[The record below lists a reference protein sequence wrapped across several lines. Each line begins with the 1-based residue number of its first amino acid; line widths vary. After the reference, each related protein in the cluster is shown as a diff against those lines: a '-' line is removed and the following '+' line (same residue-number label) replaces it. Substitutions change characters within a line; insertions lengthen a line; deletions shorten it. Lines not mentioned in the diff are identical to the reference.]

1 MRLAPFVA
9 LLASVSGA
17 YQLAGS
23 LKTPGNAPLAGVAV
37 SLAVSGASTVTAADG
52 SWQLA
57 GTTGLGRSAR
67 TDLRATRH
75 LSVVNGRVR
84 LDWSGRDI
92 AGRHGAATALAAAS
106 GASAGRASGASDDTL
121 VFAWRGARI
130 GAIPV
135 RLDSVYSLPMR
146 LDTVT
151 ETGLGVHVFRY
162 DYSGN
167 AVLSFVLNNA
177 SPSDADSL
185 AMRLFLRS
193 KDTLGTTHFLATGT
207 GLASVPMLFK
217 DAFAVAYDICQAYDA
232 SGFSKSCDDPIFGT
246 AWSFAAL
253 SLAVRSLPL
262 QRIEGSRDP
271 VSGTSLYALDL
282 PLGFLSIKAGSRVR
296 LDAVLMNRGEY
307 SGILSASRSNAFD
320 TLVRAWLPDRTLPV
334 AGDAGW
340 FDALGSGV
348 LPRPVLT
355 GDSAIRSPDWSLQP
369 HNLLAGGPKPYA
381 GMPTLSKDAADLNW
395 ASLPVNPYICVYRK
409 GKLLSGY
416 PPVPGRD

>member
-1 MRLAPFVA
+1 M
-9 LLASVSGA
+9 
-17 YQLAGS
+17 
-23 LKTPGNAPLAGVAV
+23 

-52 SWQLA
+52 SWQLG
-57 GTTGLGRSAR
+57 GTTGLVRSAR

-84 LDWSGRDI
+84 LDWNGRDI

-106 GASAGRASGASDDTL
+106 GASAGRAAGANGDTL

-135 RLDSVYSLPMR
+135 RLDSVYGLPMR

-151 ETGLGVHVFRY
+151 GPGLEVRAFRY
-162 DYSGN
+162 DFSGN
-167 AVLSFVLNNA
+167 AVLSFVLSNA
-177 SPSDADSL
+177 SSSDADSL

-193 KDTLGTTHFLATGT
+193 KDTLGTTHFLAAGA
-207 GLASVPMLFK
+207 GLISVPMLFK
-217 DAFAVAYDICQAYDA
+217 DAFAVVYDICQAYDA
-232 SGFSKSCDDPIFGT
+232 SGFSKPCDDPASGVT
-246 AWSFAAL
+246 WSFSAL
-253 SLAVRSLPL
+253 SQAVRSLPL
-262 QRIEGSRDP
+262 QRLEGSLDP
-271 VSGTSLYALDL
+271 VSGTSLHALDL
-282 PLGFLSIKAGSRVR
+282 PLGLLSIKAGSRVR
-296 LDAVLMNRGEY
+296 LDAVLVSRSEY
-307 SGILSASRSNAFD
+307 SGIFSASRSNALD

-340 FDALGSGV
+340 FDALGSGA

-355 GDSAIRSPDWSLQP
+355 GDSALRSPDWSLQP
-369 HNLLAGGPKPYA
+369 HTLLAGGPKPYA